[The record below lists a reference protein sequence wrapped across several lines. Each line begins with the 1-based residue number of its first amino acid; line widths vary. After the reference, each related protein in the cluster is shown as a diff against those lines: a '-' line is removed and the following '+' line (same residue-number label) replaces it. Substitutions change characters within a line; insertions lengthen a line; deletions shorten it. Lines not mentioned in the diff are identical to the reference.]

1 MGLIQ
6 QQDENSMSSKLKVPL
21 ITDETTATN
30 KGDVGIP
37 NIRRLRN
44 LLRAQKET

>member
-1 MGLIQ
+1 
-6 QQDENSMSSKLKVPL
+6 MSSKLKIPL
-21 ITDETTATN
+21 IRDETISSN

-37 NIRRLRN
+37 NIIRLRN